1 MNLFKQTIWERSP
14 WALGLTPAQVIEKV
28 DCVPGA
34 RKIIGPDGRE
44 QCVPIEAQP
53 PPATQTGP
61 ILPPQGIQTVP
72 MPSFQPTGIQPA
84 AMPGF
89 QQAAQQATQ
98 PARMPPEQRRTGG
111 LTLDESREFLRILE
125 RVLDVIARTDPA
137 DAPCIME
144 IAPSIEIAN
153 KLRDRMSRH
162 VQSASAASNFP
173 ISEEETAS
181 TDAVIVCAD
190 SIVQPEEAGLPPLAT
205 AGIIA
210 AVIGGAAIAYFA

>member
-1 MNLFKQTIWERSP
+1 MGPRSGMVQAEKQMNYFRQTIWERSP
-14 WALGLTPAQVIEKV
+14 WALGFTPAQAVEKV

-34 RKIIGPDGRE
+34 VKIIGPDGRE
-44 QCVPIEAQP
+44 QCVQPTAP

-61 ILPPQGIQTVP
+61 ILPPQGIQPVP
-72 MPSFQPTGIQPA
+72 
-84 AMPGF
+84 MPGF
-89 QQAAQQATQ
+89 QPAAQPVTE
-98 PARMPPEQRRTGG
+98 PARKPPDQRRTQG

-125 RVLDVIARTDPA
+125 RALDVIARTDPA
-137 DAPCIME
+137 DAPCVTE
-144 IAPSIEIAN
+144 IASSLEIAN
-153 KLRDRMSRH
+153 KLRDRMSQH

-173 ISEEETAS
+173 ISEEETNAV
-181 TDAVIVCAD
+181 DAVVVCAD